1 MKVIKAV
8 FNNDTTFINDIIS
21 NIDIPHIF
29 EGYNISYLKDRTKRV
44 REMMARYGTK
54 NLPLV
59 IIENENLDEVSAIWS
74 ESDPNWKDEIIKKL
88 KE

>member
-1 MKVIKAV
+1 MKVIKAI
-8 FNNDTTFINDIIS
+8 FNNDTIFINDIIS
-21 NIDIPHIF
+21 DIDIPHIF